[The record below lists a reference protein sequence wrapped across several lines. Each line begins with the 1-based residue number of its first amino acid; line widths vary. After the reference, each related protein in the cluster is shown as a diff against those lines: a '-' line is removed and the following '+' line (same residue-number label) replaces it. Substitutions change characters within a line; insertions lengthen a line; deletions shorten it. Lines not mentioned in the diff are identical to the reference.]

1 MITYTFTHKHARC
14 LFARATYYACE
25 SDFIHL
31 KRQNN
36 ENSARPRGTPVYVSL
51 THTYIQ
57 LVLCTHIYTNIS
69 RYTQT
74 GWGGISQNIWHREDC
89 HTFKDTHTNAHTPTH
104 AHSHTNTHAC
114 RVVSCI
120 SKYLGPVVLQTHTH
134 THTHAQTYTLSF
146 THTHPQNMYFYFRVS
161 V

>member
-1 MITYTFTHKHARC
+1 MMITYTFTHKHARC

-31 KRQNN
+31 KRQKN

-74 GWGGISQNIWHREDC
+74 GWGGIFQNIWQREDC
-89 HTFKDTHTNAHTPTH
+89 HTFKDTHTNAHTP
-104 AHSHTNTHAC
+104 
-114 RVVSCI
+114 
-120 SKYLGPVVLQTHTH
+120 
-134 THTHAQTYTLSF
+134 THAQTYTLSF

-161 V
+161 VVYRGDAHTNARTHTHEHTRTLGVVL